1 LNRRPSPPSSHCY
14 MAVIKL
20 SHPQCDWPG
29 ASAPGLLLSRP
40 RGTFRG
46 AGVYVVG
53 PGNPSV
59 PLLSCDWPG
68 VCAPGLSLPA
78 SDKPPRLQKHHL
90 VLGFRPTSLLLA
102 MGRREAGTAR
112 CAQERLHAGGA
123 FATPTETDAQKI

>member
-1 LNRRPSPPSSHCY
+1 MLAGRLASSRLGMQPPPTAMLTGPVFS
-14 MAVIKL
+14 AGPFV
-20 SHPQCDWPG
+20 G
-29 ASAPGLLLSRP
+29 AAP
-40 RGTFRG
+40 
-46 AGVYVVG
+46 
-53 PGNPSV
+53 
-59 PLLSCDWPG
+59 PL
-68 VCAPGLSLPA
+68 A